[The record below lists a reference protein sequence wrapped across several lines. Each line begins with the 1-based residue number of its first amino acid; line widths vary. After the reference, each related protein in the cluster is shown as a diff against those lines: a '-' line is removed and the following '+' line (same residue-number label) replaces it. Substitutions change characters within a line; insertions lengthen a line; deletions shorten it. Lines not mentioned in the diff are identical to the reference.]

1 MIELTEARGNEEEVQ
16 YGNGKTGRGSVT
28 VSQISTKPEDFN
40 LPRELIGDGRPC
52 PRRYQAPCH
61 WSCVTVV
68 RPDDLTVPFT
78 PVK

>member
-1 MIELTEARGNEEEVQ
+1 MEMERQVE
-16 YGNGKTGRGSVT
+16 GSSLSVRFQ
-28 VSQISTKPEDFN
+28 SN
-40 LPRELIGDGRPC
+40 LKGFPRELIRDGRPC